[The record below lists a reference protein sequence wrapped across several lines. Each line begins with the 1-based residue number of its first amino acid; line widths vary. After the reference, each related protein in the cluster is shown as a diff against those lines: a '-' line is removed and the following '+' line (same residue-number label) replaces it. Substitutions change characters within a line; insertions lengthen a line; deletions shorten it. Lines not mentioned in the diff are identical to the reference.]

1 MCWWAHSRAF
11 CCLFMPERYASF
23 REGTMTYNEM
33 DTVTYGLDSP
43 DIGQLLSKSAV
54 FAHPYMM
61 NDETTTHTSAPAVRA
76 LHEYL
81 DVMGLGDQLSGKPS
95 DSDKG
100 EQRAREVERS
110 QTERLH
116 ELCEVIC
123 QVYVRSALEANPNI
137 TNVLLCGTAELR
149 QRVSFLEVHCGAIVT
164 EQLQAV
170 ADFCEELWYM
180 TEGVTKK
187 GKLKFR
193 FEVLSAEEE
202 ALCSFV
208 AAKDGLAHVE
218 IEGNVALQTMQQSL
232 RDETAQSFG
241 TVSWNDVIGGDGHLQ
256 GVVSVPHPMVA
267 PIPHVLEHLERV
279 HPSRLAKTSCT
290 RFHLCFR
297 TMHRSAPIY
306 SLLPLG

>member
-1 MCWWAHSRAF
+1 
-11 CCLFMPERYASF
+11 
-23 REGTMTYNEM
+23 MTYNEM

-267 PIPHVLEHLERV
+267 PIPHMLEHLERV